1 MKTSKINKSEL
12 FTAAWNYVNENGWT
26 LSSALKV
33 AWKEARTSS
42 NDMEAL
48 SSLTGTT
55 FYGAYLSN
63 GHVLTAY
70 QFNGN
75 FILLDETGM
84 NVHMNISNA
93 AWEDYKKEATQ
104 KGMTG
109 IKELFRTEGHKIEF
123 RA

>member
-1 MKTSKINKSEL
+1 MKNQINKSEI
-12 FTAAWNYVNENGWT
+12 FKAAWNYVNKNGWT

-33 AWKEARTSS
+33 AWKEAKSPK
-42 NDMEAL
+42 NDMNAL
-48 SSLTGTT
+48 AALLGTT

-63 GHVLTAY
+63 GHVMTVY

-75 FILLDETGM
+75 FIMLDETGM
-84 NVHMNISNA
+84 NVHMDISNVS
-93 AWEDYKKEATQ
+93 WNNYKKEATQ

-109 IKELFRTEGHKIEF
+109 IKELFKTEGFAIEF